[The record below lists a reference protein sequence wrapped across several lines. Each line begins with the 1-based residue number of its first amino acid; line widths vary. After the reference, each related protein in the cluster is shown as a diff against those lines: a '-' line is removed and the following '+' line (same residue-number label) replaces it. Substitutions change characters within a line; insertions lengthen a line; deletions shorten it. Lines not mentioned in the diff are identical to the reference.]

1 MEFYA
6 AERKEELIPCAMA
19 WVKVVGTMLSEIRQ
33 VLREKYYLAPLACT
47 AFSFLFFFFFFFA
60 NFIGL
65 MLTAKGN
72 QSPEWN

>member
-47 AFSFLFFFFFFFA
+47 DFSFLFFFFFA

>member
-47 AFSFLFFFFFFFA
+47 AFSFLFFFFFS

>member
-33 VLREKYYLAPLACT
+33 VLREKYYLAPLART
-47 AFSFLFFFFFFFA
+47 TFSFLFFSFFFFA
-60 NFIGL
+60 NFIEL